1 MHYFLN
7 ALTFSM
13 LLFLIA
19 AGMSMIF
26 GILGIIN
33 FAHGAF
39 LFYVKRHKNGPLL
52 LYRL

>member
-7 ALTFSM
+7 GLTFSM

-19 AGMSMIF
+19 AGVSMIF

-33 FAHGAF
+33 FAYGPF
-39 LFYVKRHKNGPLL
+39 LFYMKRHE
-52 LYRL
+52 